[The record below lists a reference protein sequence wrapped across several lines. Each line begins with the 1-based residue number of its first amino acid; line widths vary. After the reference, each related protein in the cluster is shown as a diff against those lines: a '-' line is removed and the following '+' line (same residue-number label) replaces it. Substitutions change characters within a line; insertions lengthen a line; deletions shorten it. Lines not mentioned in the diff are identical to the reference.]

1 MNPSK
6 SLNAVVRAI
15 LMVKI
20 DLQNHLKIHAKQN
33 TSHEH
38 IGLHIHQR
46 KRKKQ
51 TILDIVRALQCVLF
65 HFFSIK
71 LLVTCRWCSIR
82 FLIFPLDFYLDK
94 ILKKNAQETYNAI
107 ILVKRSLIKQPN
119 LRSETKRKKEHDPK
133 QSKKMSFSLK
143 SRKQNMR
150 ALHVADPSTSIHSPC
165 PKKNV
170 TRHQCTTWIRHQEPR
185 FVVLSLAIVKYF
197 T

>member
-1 MNPSK
+1 MIRNSISSNSISSCEVLISMNPSK

-46 KRKKQ
+46 KRKEQ
-51 TILDIVRALQCVLF
+51 TILDIGRALQCVQF

-71 LLVTCRWCSIR
+71 LLVTCRCSIR

-94 ILKKNAQETYNAI
+94 ILKKNAKETSNAI

-119 LRSETKRKKEHDPK
+119 LRSKNQEKE
-133 QSKKMSFSLK
+133 
-143 SRKQNMR
+143 R
-150 ALHVADPSTSIHSPC
+150 T
-165 PKKNV
+165 
-170 TRHQCTTWIRHQEPR
+170 
-185 FVVLSLAIVKYF
+185 
-197 T
+197 